1 MQNFGILISFEIG
14 IKFWIG
20 KKKKR
25 KMQIL
30 NVDFEWYFVRKKNKL
45 LCMKNLLKKIKIFI
59 FNFFSLYHLKC
70 SFHFLDITLRNRIK
84 FQIRKYLELVLYH
97 RTYKKNFQTKLNKML
112 KCCKLTF
119 LLMKFLMYKYIYIHT
134 SIRMFWLNKFPW

>member
-1 MQNFGILISFEIG
+1 MQNFGILILFEIG

-20 KKKKR
+20 KKKK
-25 KMQIL
+25 KTE
-30 NVDFEWYFVRKKNKL
+30 NANFEHWFRVIFCQKKNKL

-70 SFHFLDITLRNRIK
+70 SFHFLNITLRNRVK
-84 FQIRKYLELVLYH
+84 FQIRKYLEIVLYH
-97 RTYKKNFQTKLNKML
+97 RTCKKNFQTKLNKML

-119 LLMKFLMYKYIYIHT
+119 LLMKFLIYIYIHT
-134 SIRMFWLNKFPW
+134 HQSECFD

>member
-97 RTYKKNFQTKLNKML
+97 RTCKKNFQTKLNKML

-134 SIRMFWLNKFPW
+134 SIRMF

>member
-97 RTYKKNFQTKLNKML
+97 RTCKKNFQTKLNKML

-119 LLMKFLMYKYIYIHT
+119 FLMKFFIYKYIYKYIYIH
-134 SIRMFWLNKFPW
+134 IDQNVLIK

>member
-1 MQNFGILISFEIG
+1 MNRKE
-14 IKFWIG
+14 
-20 KKKKR
+20 KKKR

-59 FNFFSLYHLKC
+59 FNFFNLYHLKC

-97 RTYKKNFQTKLNKML
+97 RTCKKNFQTKLNKML

>member
-97 RTYKKNFQTKLNKML
+97 RTCKKNFQTKLNKML

-119 LLMKFLMYKYIYIHT
+119 LLMKFLMYKYIYIYTHR
-134 SIRMFWLNKFPW
+134 SECFD

>member
-1 MQNFGILISFEIG
+1 MQNFGILILFEIG

-20 KKKKR
+20 KKKK
-25 KMQIL
+25 KTE
-30 NVDFEWYFVRKKNKL
+30 NANFERWFRVIFCQTKNKL

-70 SFHFLDITLRNRIK
+70 SFHFLNITLRNRVK
-84 FQIRKYLELVLYH
+84 FQIRKYLEIVLYH
-97 RTYKKNFQTKLNKML
+97 RTCKKNFQTKLNKML

-119 LLMKFLMYKYIYIHT
+119 LLMKFLIYKYIYIYTH
-134 SIRMFWLNKFPW
+134 INQNVLIK

>member
-1 MQNFGILISFEIG
+1 MNRKEKKNGKCKFWTLISSD
-14 IKFWIG
+14 
-20 KKKKR
+20 
-25 KMQIL
+25 IL
-30 NVDFEWYFVRKKNKL
+30 SEKKNKL

-97 RTYKKNFQTKLNKML
+97 RTCKKNFQTKLNKML